1 MRQLFAT
8 IVVFVVIVAA
18 CSSAGEDVSPPTA
31 TRAGATATA
40 EGPSELRFG
49 VDDESPAHGN
59 DRASATPLAVPGSV
73 WGAASSGD
81 SDWFVFDA
89 STGGTY
95 AIDVTPESDGEFTV
109 AVFDGEG
116 EVPGLPVV
124 QVGEL
129 DVAVVWA
136 APTPGRYW
144 LGVSGKWAV
153 RFAYTLRV
161 DFFET
166 PPDDHGDSAADATA
180 VVLDPGAT
188 PTWVGSFEHVA
199 NSRLDWLGEVQAAV
213 TLSLGDLL
221 DEDWFS
227 MELEK
232 GRRYRIAPV
241 GGDPTRLP
249 VGQLTAFPALVVTV
263 HRDGNAIALRH
274 DPWDF
279 PIDFVP
285 PVTGTYQLAV
295 AGSGVVSS
303 LLPAPHAILVA
314 LFDPDAAPYLR
325 DDAVAVRPGAA
336 TVGTF
341 DGRGDLHWF
350 ALDAV
355 EGQTWIVR
363 FDERFY
369 GCLEVYGPAGG
380 DPLLDECGEDY
391 HVWTAPT
398 SGTYGIRLF
407 PEGDR
412 FDTSRALY
420 RFTTTP
426 AAPDDHANHAVG
438 ATPVVAGES
447 PTGTIDYAGDT
458 DMFRLPAQQGEV
470 WTIPTDRV
478 GRAAAVD
485 AWFTEV
491 DRREDGTPPQPQCYR
506 AWPTCALSAPR
517 DGAWIISFEG
527 TEPGTDFELF
537 PERLNVSDDYG
548 NDRAHAPDLATPTLP
563 DAACQSEPSVDDCSD
578 TTTVEG
584 TIDYRLDG
592 DYFQISLTA
601 GNKYEL
607 RLRSDR
613 GQAIFTLLED
623 RYCALWDEAWGQT
636 HDLWTPETAGD
647 YWIRVGVNRDQLVER
662 PYYYPPENY
671 TLQITARPDDFPDLP
686 TREEPA
692 TQLERN
698 TVHHVPSDQSSGED
712 PYQVTLDHPYYIIEI
727 DGAGFWIRSWSAAT
741 SVQEGSRYLVDLWS
755 HPPVDLR
762 FTVPGP
768 EAAPYT
774 VVVRERQRSDD
785 ELDWASLPIG
795 HDYPPDYCY
804 PHDH

>member
-18 CSSAGEDVSPPTA
+18 CSIAGEDV
-31 TRAGATATA
+31 
-40 EGPSELRFG
+40 RFG

-95 AIDVTPESDGEFTV
+95 AADVSPESDGEFTV

-116 EVPGLPVV
+116 VVPGLPVV

-136 APTPGRYW
+136 APAPGRYW
-144 LGVSGKWAV
+144 LRVSGKWAV

-188 PTWVGSFEHVA
+188 PTWVGGFEHFA
-199 NSRLDWLGEVQAAV
+199 NSRLGWLGEVQAAV

-232 GRRYRIAPV
+232 GRRYRITPV

-249 VGQLTAFPALVVTV
+249 VWRLTAFPALVVTV
-263 HRDGNAIALRH
+263 HRDGNETAIRH
-274 DPWDF
+274 DPSDF

-295 AGSGVVSS
+295 ASSGVVSS
-303 LLPAPHAILVA
+303 LSPAPHVILVA
-314 LFDPDAAPYLR
+314 LFDPDMAPYLR
-325 DDAVAVRPGAA
+325 ENAATVRPGAA
-336 TVGTF
+336 TEGTF
-341 DGRGDLHWF
+341 DGRGYLHWF
-350 ALDAV
+350 ALDTV

-363 FDERFY
+363 FDEPLNR
-369 GCLEVYGPAGG
+369 CLEVYGPAGG

-407 PEGDR
+407 PESNR
-412 FDTSRALY
+412 FHTSRARY
-420 RFTTTP
+420 RFTMTP
-426 AAPDDHANHAVG
+426 AAPDDHANHTAG
-438 ATPVVAGES
+438 ATLVTPGEE
-447 PTGTIDYAGDT
+447 PTGTIDYAGDR
-458 DMFRLPAQQGEV
+458 DLFRFPVQQGDV

-478 GRAAAVD
+478 GRAAVVD
-485 AWFTEV
+485 AWFTGV
-491 DRREDGTPPQPQCYR
+491 NGREDGTSPQPQCYWAR
-506 AWPTCALSAPR
+506 PTCALSAPK
-517 DGAWIISFEG
+517 DGAWTIAVEG
-527 TEPGTDFELF
+527 TEPGTDFELGL
-537 PERLNVSDDYG
+537 ERLNVSDDYG
-548 NDRAHAPDLATPTLP
+548 NDRAHAPDLTTPALP
-563 DAACQSEPSVDDCSD
+563 DAACQSEPSMDDCSD

-607 RLRSDR
+607 RLHSDR
-613 GQAIFTLLED
+613 GQAIFTLLKD

-647 YWIRVGVNRDQLVER
+647 YWIRVGVNRDQLVE
-662 PYYYPPENY
+662 PGDHYPPENY
-671 TLQITARPDDFPDLP
+671 TLQITARPNDFPDLP

-692 TQLERN
+692 TQLEPN
-698 TVHHVPSDQSSGED
+698 TVHHIPRDQSSGED
-712 PYQVTLDHPYYIIEI
+712 PYRVTLNHPHYIIEI
-727 DGAGFWIRSWSAAT
+727 DGAGFWARGAWGA
-741 SVQEGSRYLVDLWS
+741 SVRGGSRHLTDLWS
-755 HPPVDLR
+755 PTVDYR
-762 FTVPGP
+762 FTVSGP
-768 EAAPYT
+768 AAVPYT
-774 VVVRERQRSDD
+774 VIVRERQRSDD
-785 ELDWASLPIG
+785 ELDWVSFPVG
-795 HDYPPDYCY
+795 YDYQPDYCY